1 MAAGWISVAQCLS
14 SVSMSSGLSSGRKEK
29 SLCFSGRP
37 DLRDFIRLRISPEL
51 PGPQYFSSLSHAC
64 RNAVCFELPSCPSEK
79 PERVRCWISQ
89 VRGPSWWDCECCWFL
104 EQRRRLVQALLS
116 SVDNR
121 ILPLPTPPPPIM
133 RLRLRLRRSDGFSRP
148 YSQQLS

>member
-64 RNAVCFELPSCPSEK
+64 RNAVCFELPSRPLEK
-79 PERVRCWISQ
+79 PESDAGSPRSGAPAGGTGAQAAAGTGSSQ
-89 VRGPSWWDCECCWFL
+89 LCGQPD
-104 EQRRRLVQALLS
+104 
-116 SVDNR
+116 
-121 ILPLPTPPPPIM
+121 TPPAHATTTNNETETET
-133 RLRLRLRRSDGFSRP
+133 
-148 YSQQLS
+148 

>member
-1 MAAGWISVAQCLS
+1 MHSCELALCGIDSYMAIIRRGQRGRGVAAGWISVAQCLS
-14 SVSMSSGLSSGRKEK
+14 GVSMSSGLSSGRKEK

-64 RNAVCFELPSCPSEK
+64 RNAVCFELPSRPLEK

-89 VRGPSWWDCECCWFL
+89 VRGPSWWDWSTGGGWCRFFS
-104 EQRRRLVQALLS
+104 ALW
-116 SVDNR
+116 
-121 ILPLPTPPPPIM
+121 TT
-133 RLRLRLRRSDGFSRP
+133 G
-148 YSQQLS
+148 YSPCPRHHHQ